1 MLIIFMGF
9 GQIVRGWEKKGGRKP
24 TNLME
29 FDQLVNE
36 SKRQKKNNQRKM
48 EYVGRRACIL

>member
-1 MLIIFMGF
+1 MRREGESMLTIFMGF
-9 GQIVRGWEKKGGRKP
+9 GQIVRGWEKRGGRRP

-36 SKRQKKNNQRKM
+36 SKDQRKITKAKWNM
-48 EYVGRRACIL
+48 